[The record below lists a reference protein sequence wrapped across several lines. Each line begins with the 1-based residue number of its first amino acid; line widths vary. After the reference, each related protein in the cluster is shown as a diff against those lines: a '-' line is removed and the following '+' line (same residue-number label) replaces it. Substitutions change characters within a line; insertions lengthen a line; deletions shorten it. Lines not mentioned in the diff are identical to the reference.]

1 MSTESDL
8 AQTALELVNEFGG
21 TGQYI
26 SIVQGEYDPSTGV
39 VNTEVVQNAK
49 MCLVDLTLQSN
60 GLSLKFGTQVLAG
73 DKEAYVIPPVRT
85 GGTAITI
92 NPGIDKVVFGG
103 VTYTVMTFKEANLT
117 GSSPIVFYLYLR
129 R

>member
-1 MSTESDL
+1 MSTVSDL
-8 AQTALELVNEFGG
+8 EQTAYELIVEFGG
-21 TGQYI
+21 VGQYV
-26 SIVQGEYDPSTGV
+26 SITQGEYDPATGV
-39 VNTEVVQNAK
+39 VNTELSQNAK

-60 GLSLKFGTQVLAG
+60 GLSLKFGTEILAG

-85 GGTAITI
+85 GGTAFTI
-92 NPGIDKVVFGG
+92 NPGVDKVIFGG

-117 GSSPIVFYLYLR
+117 GDYPFVWYLYLR